1 MELIEKLKS
10 KISIAFDNGCDVNDA
25 DFLITVKEATRHYNK
40 SHGKSKKNT

>member
-25 DFLITVKEATRHYNK
+25 DFLITVKEAANENLYEQC
-40 SHGKSKKNT
+40 SPG